1 MSGGK
6 PGVVADNLAVARW
19 LFLAVLLLPTLP
31 SAAVA
36 RPVVV
41 ELFTSEACS
50 SCPPAD
56 LLLGRLKTEQK
67 DLLALDLHVT
77 YWNGS
82 GWTDP
87 YSLGAATERQEWYT
101 DLKHS
106 NELYTPEA
114 VVDGET
120 DLVGSDRAAIL
131 EAIARARHNAN
142 EDAVPLRITLDS
154 GTVRV
159 AVGRGSGPAR
169 LWLFGYDDT
178 HTTHI
183 GGGEN
188 TGATLTEV
196 NVVRSITPVGMWRGD
211 ARSFALARPKGAHLA
226 LVLQRDDG
234 SIIGAA
240 RD

>member
-1 MSGGK
+1 M
-6 PGVVADNLAVARW
+6 RW
-19 LFLAVLLLPTLP
+19 LLLVVLLLPAT
-31 SAAVA
+31 AMA

-56 LLLGRLKTEQK
+56 ALLGRLKRGQR

-77 YWNGS
+77 YWNGG

-87 YSLGAATERQEWYT
+87 YSLRAATARQEWYA
-101 DLKHS
+101 DLKRS
-106 NELYTPEA
+106 PELYTPEA

-120 DLVGSDRAAIL
+120 ALVGSDRAGIL
-131 EAIARARHNAN
+131 EAIARARRGA
-142 EDAVPLRITLDS
+142 ERDTVPLKITLDG

-159 AVGRGSGPAR
+159 KVGRGSGPAR
-169 LWLFGYDDT
+169 LWLFGFDGT

-188 TGATLTEV
+188 IGATLTEV
-196 NVVRSITPVGMWRGD
+196 NVVRSITAVGRWQGD
-211 ARSFALARPKGAHLA
+211 AQSFNLSRPEGAHLA
-226 LVLQRDDG
+226 AVLQRDDG
-234 SIIGAA
+234 SIVGAA

>member
-1 MSGGK
+1 MM
-6 PGVVADNLAVARW
+6 RW
-19 LFLAVLLLPTLP
+19 LFLATLLLSALP

-36 RPVVV
+36 RPVVI

-67 DLLALDLHVT
+67 DVLALDLHVT

-87 YSLGAATERQEWYT
+87 YSLRAATERQQWYT
-101 DLKHS
+101 DRKGV

-120 DLVGSDRAAIL
+120 ALVGSDRRGMLAAIR
-131 EAIARARHNAN
+131 RARRGAGK
-142 EDAVPLRITLDS
+142 DAVPLRITRD
-154 GTVRV
+154 GNRIRV

-169 LWLFGYDDT
+169 LWLFGFDDT

-188 TGATLTEV
+188 GGATLTEV
-196 NVVRSITPVGMWRGD
+196 NVVRSITSVGTWRGD

-240 RD
+240 SD